1 MAKEGKFHD
10 AINSRRIPILTLDNK
25 WHKLFTQAEES
36 KEMEKLEKKLNELM
50 ARQGKLN
57 SELKDLKK
65 IKQDLMSGIVANMSA
80 AQDESNSK
88 ANKIVD
94 ESKRLIDET
103 NEKMEDYEDELLEL
117 PRQIQDVNKELM
129 LLTMEEC
136 YALLKDNTK
145 DIISIGKW
153 IKEMRVELKRRILQK
168 QHMEIV
174 NVEIYSWLQD
184 IFGPD
189 VMDMFDIEYDIEAQ
203 KNEMIARHEAIIE
216 ERERKKTEQS
226 RGGSAQDTELKE
238 Q

>member
-10 AINSRRIPILTLDNK
+10 AINGRKIPILTLDNK

-36 KEMEKLEKKLNELM
+36 KEMEKLEKKLNELI

-65 IKQDLMSGIVANMSA
+65 IKQDLMNGIVANMSA
-80 AQDESNSK
+80 AQDENNYK

-103 NEKMEDYEDELLEL
+103 NEKMEGYEDELLDL
-117 PRQIQDVNKELM
+117 PRMIQDTNKELM

-145 DIISIGKW
+145 DIIAIGKW
-153 IKEMRVELKRRILQK
+153 IKEMRVELKRRILKK

-184 IFGPD
+184 IFGPE

-203 KNEMIARHEAIIE
+203 RNDLLAKREAMLE
-216 ERERKKTEQS
+216 EKERQKSEQS
-226 RGGSAQDTELKE
+226 RGGTAQNTELKE